1 MRWQTVD
8 TSLQSCDFL
17 QLVTKM
23 VPVLG
28 ASDAIFIK
36 GSEVL
41 NLLLGIENVLSWVVR
56 DCLGPL
62 CLPGLSAP
70 YSGITEYSCLENP
83 MNRGA
88 WWAAVHG
95 VAESWTRLSD
105 FSFTFHFHVWRR
117 KWQPTPM
124 FLPGESQGRRSL
136 VGYCLWG
143 RTVGHD

>member
-136 VGYCLWG
+136 VGCCLWG